1 MESPPAVV
9 DESALTRERVDGLA
23 DAGLLPLRTRRIA
36 VQSALG
42 GVLVSL
48 AAMAAA
54 AVGLLP
60 PAAGALLQEGV
71 DVAVVLNTLHA
82 DRAARPSLTPDAES
96 LSCRTSSTPYG
107 TPPPSSPAPR
117 VRRCW
122 RQWKRRSDC

>member
-1 MESPPAVV
+1 M
-9 DESALTRERVDGLA
+9 DGLA
-23 DAGLLPLRTRRIA
+23 NAGLLPLRTRRIA

-96 LSCRTSSTPYG
+96 LIHRFTTEHEAAGHPRLRTG
-107 TPPPSSPAPR
+107 HRRPPLPHHGSGGAGGSGR
-117 VRRCW
+117 
-122 RQWKRRSDC
+122 RRSDC